1 MVDTTEVARHEALLG
16 LQIQTFY
23 QVNRFVSSIHD
34 MNQLLI
40 LIMQESETAVDAEAS
55 CITPHDQEEGQL
67 RIEYAI
73 SDASEE
79 VRRVTLTMG
88 RGRT

>member
-40 LIMQESETAVDAEAS
+40 LQESETAVDAEAS
-55 CITPHDQEEGQL
+55 CIILHDQEEGQL
-67 RIEYAI
+67 HIEYAI

-79 VRRVTLTMG
+79 VRRVTLTMD

>member
-1 MVDTTEVARHEALLG
+1 MVDSTEVARHEALLD

-23 QVNRFVSSIHD
+23 PVIRFISSIHD
-34 MNQLLI
+34 MDQLLI
-40 LIMQESETAVDAEAS
+40 LIIQESDAAVDAEAS
-55 CITPHDQEEGQL
+55 CIILHDQEEGQL
-67 RIEYAI
+67 HIEYAI

>member
-79 VRRVTLTMG
+79 VRRVTLTMD